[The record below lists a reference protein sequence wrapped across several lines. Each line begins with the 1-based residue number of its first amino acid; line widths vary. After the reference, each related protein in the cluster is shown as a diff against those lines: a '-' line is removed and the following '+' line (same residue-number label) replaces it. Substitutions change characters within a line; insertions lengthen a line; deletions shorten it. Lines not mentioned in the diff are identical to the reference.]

1 VLNIWRRQGRLVG
14 EQGLGKVSE
23 SFPVPIKPTARP
35 IGGVL
40 RRLADKRVIR
50 WASMLYVLKITS
62 SDVDSV
68 LMML

>member
-1 VLNIWRRQGRLVG
+1 MLNIWRRQGRLVG

-23 SFPVPIKPTARP
+23 SFPVPIKPTARS

-62 SDVDSV
+62 SDVDS
-68 LMML
+68 

>member
-1 VLNIWRRQGRLVG
+1 MVG

-23 SFPVPIKPTARP
+23 SFPVPIKPTARS

-62 SDVDSV
+62 SDVDS
-68 LMML
+68 